1 MWGTEPSQQCGNF
14 FCNSVQAMG
23 HPPGWYGILFYC
35 GCAPPSISLRLLS
48 LDVGY
53 LFFGG
58 FQCPPVSGRS
68 TARCNLGAL
77 AGWDSSAFS
86 KPSLYIWKFLV
97 HVLLK
102 AILKDFEHN
111 LTSPWNQFCWLNF
124 AHSRLIHVFCD
135 SGLSVHTWYGFI
147 CGNIMEGL
155 CFLYFLLPIH
165 LLKSIEYFQLNF
177 WLESFEIK

>member
-1 MWGTEPSQQCGNF
+1 MSSSNCCLLTCIQVSQEIGNVVWYSHLFENFPHFVVIHTVKGFHAVNEAGVDVFLELLCF
-14 FCNSVQAMG
+14 FQDPTDFGN
-23 HPPGWYGILFYC
+23 L
-35 GCAPPSISLRLLS
+35 IS
-48 LDVGY
+48 G
-53 LFFGG
+53 
-58 FQCPPVSGRS
+58 
-68 TARCNLGAL
+68 
-77 AGWDSSAFS
+77 SSASS
-86 KPSLYIWKFLV
+86 KPNLYIWKFLI

-111 LTSPWNQFCWLNF
+111 LASPWNQFCWLNF

-135 SGLSVHTWYGFI
+135 SGLSVHTWHGFI

-155 CFLYFLLPIH
+155 CSLYFLLPIY